1 MSLEITTEIEEMV
14 QTILRTGEYESE
26 AEVLHEA
33 LTLLKERDRLR
44 LDINRGLSELDRG
57 ERLEG
62 DKGFAELEEKV
73 AQLSKNSQ

>member
-44 LDINRGLSELDRG
+44 LRHKSWTIGT
-57 ERLEG
+57 
-62 DKGFAELEEKV
+62 
-73 AQLSKNSQ
+73 

>member
-33 LTLLKERDRLR
+33 LTLLKDRDRLR
-44 LDINRGLSELDRG
+44 LDINQGLSELDRG

-62 DKGFAELEEKV
+62 DKVFAELEEKV
-73 AQLSKNSQ
+73 AQLSKNGQ